1 MRGEG
6 EDVKVAGAELVTE
19 RKIKDSPGE
28 GRSEL
33 IDALPVGTECHI
45 EEQDAKISGTQWKH
59 TISDQGKF
67 KISSAHVT
75 YKVTVV
81 NGYESLNFLPILPLI
96 PLIPLIP
103 FIVGPSS
110 QPPVITPVAPMGKNP
125 TAEKPREVKTA
136 SKRDKPSLAK
146 TGANTL
152 GIALA
157 AFLLV
162 GMGMLLV
169 CRNRRNTI
177 ATKESTQEIRD

>member
-1 MRGEG
+1 M
-6 EDVKVAGAELVTE
+6 
-19 RKIKDSPGE
+19 
-28 GRSEL
+28 
-33 IDALPVGTECHI
+33 
-45 EEQDAKISGTQWKH
+45 
-59 TISDQGKF
+59 
-67 KISSAHVT
+67 T

-81 NGYESLNFLPILPLI
+81 NGYESPNFLPILPLI

-103 FIVGPSS
+103 FIVGPPS
-110 QPPVITPVAPMGKNP
+110 QPPVITPVAPMEKNP

-162 GMGMLLV
+162 GIGMLLV
-169 CRNRRNTI
+169 RRNRRNTI
-177 ATKESTQEIRD
+177 ATQESIGEIRN

>member
-1 MRGEG
+1 M
-6 EDVKVAGAELVTE
+6 
-19 RKIKDSPGE
+19 
-28 GRSEL
+28 
-33 IDALPVGTECHI
+33 
-45 EEQDAKISGTQWKH
+45 
-59 TISDQGKF
+59 
-67 KISSAHVT
+67 
-75 YKVTVV
+75 V

-110 QPPVITPVAPMGKNP
+110 QPPVITPVAPMEKNP

>member
-19 RKIKDSPGE
+19 RKIKDSSGE

-45 EEQDAKISGTQWKH
+45 EEQGAKISGTQWKH
-59 TISDQGKF
+59 TISGQGKF

-81 NGYESLNFLPILPLI
+81 NGYESLNFLP
-96 PLIPLIP
+96 LIPLIP

-110 QPPVITPVAPMGKNP
+110 QPPVITPVAPMEKNP

-169 CRNRRNTI
+169 RRNRRNTI
-177 ATKESTQEIRD
+177 ATKESTQESRD